1 MNRQTRFAKLFPG
14 DVTQIAVIVQP
25 NKEEGH
31 EVRIWWRS
39 ERSGGAVR
47 SLAIHHPRSEEGER
61 MAEATFA
68 EMTEAEASALIAE
81 AEACAAG

>member
-1 MNRQTRFAKLFPG
+1 MSTQTKFAKLFPG
-14 DVTQIAVIVQP
+14 DATQIAVIVQP

-47 SLAIHHPRSEEGER
+47 SLAIHHPQSEEGER
-61 MAEATFA
+61 MAQATFA
-68 EMTEAEASALIAE
+68 QMTEAEASALIAE